1 VTHLCIDFGTS
12 STVAVLAGPQGVRP
26 VIFDGAQSLPS
37 GVCADPTGRL
47 LTGVDAEHAART
59 SPERYEPFPKQRIDE
74 QSVLLGGVE
83 FAVADLIAAVL
94 RRVVAQLPAPPQRV
108 TLTHPAAWGSQ
119 RREVLWEAAA
129 RAGLGSVRLVSEP
142 VAAAAHFASSPH
154 AGHPVPPGGS
164 VVVCDVGAGTV
175 DVSVVRRTPTG
186 FEVLAS
192 TGLADGGGL
201 DLDAAVVA
209 YLGTVYAPRNGG
221 AWQRLVAPATPPDR
235 AASRAF
241 WTAVRIGKE
250 QLTRAPSTH
259 IHLPIL
265 EVEAPLGREQFE
277 SLARPVV
284 ERTTATALA
293 VLREARVE
301 PSALHGVF
309 LVGGG
314 TRVPVITSMLH
325 RALGVAP
332 QPAEKREL
340 AVARG
345 AVTAED
351 VSGPDMELTVKAAR
365 PGDRPGG
372 GPRERVTARPAEPV
386 AAQPLD
392 RTKVYAA
399 AQIPVRK
406 PPKGQV
412 QKGFRRRRLLVAAA
426 LVGAVAVGG
435 GIAYAVDRGN
445 GPGSHSSSPDVP
457 QNAWEGEVF
466 MQINS
471 VSEDRASGS
480 LLISV
485 REAAQDESADY
496 ATVDGTDP
504 WVTVV
509 VDGSA
514 QVSRADGT
522 PSSVGELLQDLNA
535 RDGKRRGDG
544 LKLTFDADHTVVAV
558 DWVY

>member
-1 VTHLCIDFGTS
+1 MTHLCIDFGTS

-26 VIFDGAQSLPS
+26 VIFDGVQSLPS

-59 SPERYEPFPKQRIDE
+59 APERYEPFPKQHIDE

-142 VAAAAHFASSPH
+142 VAAAAHFTAN
-154 AGHPVPPGGS
+154 AGDTVPAGGS

-201 DLDAAVVA
+201 DLDAAIVA

-221 AWQRLVAPATPPDR
+221 AWQRLVAPSTPADR

-241 WTAVRIGKE
+241 WTAVRVGKE

-265 EVEAPLGREQFE
+265 EAEAPLGREQFE

-314 TRVPVITSMLH
+314 TRVPVLTSMLH

-332 QPAEKREL
+332 RPAEKREL

-351 VSGPDMELTVKAAR
+351 VSGPDMELTVQAAK
-365 PGDRPGG
+365 
-372 GPRERVTARPAEPV
+372 
-386 AAQPLD
+386 PLD

-406 PPKGQV
+406 PPKGKTSRTQ
-412 QKGFRRRRLLVAAA
+412 RRRRFLVAAV
-426 LVGAVAVGG
+426 LLGAVAVGG
-435 GIAYAVDRGN
+435 GVAYAVDLGN
-445 GPGSHSSSPDVP
+445 RADSGASSPEVP
-457 QNAWEGEVF
+457 ENDWDGDVF
-466 MQINS
+466 MQINT
-471 VSEDRASGS
+471 VREGADGT

-485 REAAQDESADY
+485 REAAQDDGRGY
-496 ATVDGTDP
+496 ITIDGTDP
-504 WVTVV
+504 WVTVL

-514 QVSRADGT
+514 EVRRVDDT
-522 PSSVGELLQDLNA
+522 PSSVDELFQDLNA
-535 RDGKRRGDG
+535 RAGEHRAEG
-544 LKLTFDADHTVVAV
+544 LILTFGPDHTVVGV
-558 DWVY
+558 KWVYPPAE